1 MEEEATARHARQASI
16 QFGHKGD
23 MRAVRVMHPGKLTAG
38 DVAAINKHL
47 VEKVIFDLTGCSCL
61 SGTIDVIWERNFDRV
76 INVALAKV
84 GAPVRG

>member
-1 MEEEATARHARQASI
+1 METEATARAVRQASI

-23 MRAVRVMHPGKLTAG
+23 MRAVRVVHPGKLTAG

-76 INVALAKV
+76 INVPLDKV
-84 GAPVRG
+84 GATIKG